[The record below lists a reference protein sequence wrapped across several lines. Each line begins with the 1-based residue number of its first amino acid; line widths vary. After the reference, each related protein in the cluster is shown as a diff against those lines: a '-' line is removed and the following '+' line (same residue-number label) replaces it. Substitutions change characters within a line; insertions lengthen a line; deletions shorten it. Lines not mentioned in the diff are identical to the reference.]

1 MYLFTSEAV
10 TEGHP
15 DKICDKI
22 ADAVLDAALKEDPN
36 SRVACEVSV
45 TDRFCLI
52 YGEITTKAN
61 LDYKKIAEEVIK
73 EIGYNDLSLGYDY
86 KNVEYLVKIKRQSPD
101 ISMGVDKED
110 QGAGD
115 QGIMFGYATNET
127 SNYMPLAIDLANKL
141 AKRLEYCRKENIIKD
156 LGPDGKTQVTIK
168 YDKAHKPLYI
178 DSIVLSTQ
186 HRENKSLDSLKGE
199 IIEKVFKD
207 VLPKKLLSDRT
218 KYYINPTGRF
228 VIGGPLGDAGLTGR
242 KLICDTYGGYSRH
255 GGGAMS
261 GKDSSKVDRSAAY
274 MARYVAK
281 NVVASGICEKCE
293 IQLAYAIG
301 VSEPVSIYLTT
312 FNTNKVPE
320 DKILEVVKKTFD
332 FRPKKII
339 EKLNLKSPIFSQTAA
354 YGHFGKKNL
363 PWEQLDQVEV
373 FEELLNEK

>member
-22 ADAVLDAALKEDPN
+22 ADAILDAALKVDPN

-52 YGEITTKAN
+52 YGEITTTAN
-61 LDYKKIAEEVIK
+61 LNYQKIAEGVIK
-73 EIGYNDLSLGYDY
+73 EIGYNDISLGYDY
-86 KNVEYLVKIKRQSPD
+86 KNVEYLVKIKKQSPD

-115 QGIMFGYATNET
+115 QGIMFGFATNET

-156 LGPDGKTQVTIK
+156 LGPDGKTQVTVK
-168 YDKAHKPLYI
+168 YDKEHRPLYI
-178 DSIVLSTQ
+178 DTIVLSTQ
-186 HRENKSLDSLKGE
+186 HRENKSLDVLKNE
-199 IIEKVFKD
+199 IIDKIFKV
-207 VLPKKLLSDRT
+207 VLPKELLNDRT
-218 KYYINPTGRF
+218 KFYINPTGRF

-274 MARYVAK
+274 MARYAAK
-281 NVVASGICEKCE
+281 NIVASGICDKCE

-312 FNTNKVPE
+312 FKTNKVPE
-320 DKILEVVKKTFD
+320 EKILDLVKKTFD

-339 EKLNLKSPIFSQTAA
+339 EKLSLKSPIFSQTSA
-354 YGHFGKKNL
+354 YGHFGKENL
-363 PWEQLDQVEV
+363 PWEQLDKVEV
-373 FEELLNEK
+373 FKELLKL